1 MARRVI
7 VLADSSKWDIGASSK
22 AFSLSRV
29 DLVITDTGLPDAIR
43 DRLERLGIEVRYA

>member
-7 VLADSSKWDIGASSK
+7 LVADSSKWDIGASSK

-29 DLVITDTGLPDAIR
+29 DLIITDTGMPHSLR
-43 DRLERLGIEVRYA
+43 NRLEKLKVEVRYV